1 MALITLTTDFG
12 TRDHYVGVMK
22 GVIYSIAPQADV
34 VDITHDIEAH
44 NITHGALVLRS
55 IWPWFPEGTIHV
67 IVVDPGVGSE
77 RRVLLGRYKGR
88 YVIAPDN
95 GLITLVHRSLRLEEM
110 RVVENQRYLLSQISS
125 TFHGRDILAPVAAH
139 LANGVKSE
147 EFGRPTDHLAML
159 PATHSPD
166 TLGRRIRGQVIYVD
180 RFGSLVTNISRQDLA
195 GLPLG
200 KDGGAVEVFVNDVAA
215 GPVRSFYEEVAI
227 GEVIA
232 LLGSTDYLEIAVNQG
247 RAIERFGPVQE
258 LKIEVR

>member
-22 GVIYSIAPQADV
+22 GVICSIAPKADI

-55 IWPWFPEGTIHV
+55 IWSWFPEGTIHV

-77 RRVLLGRYKGR
+77 RRVLLGRYEGR

-95 GLITLVHRSLRLEEM
+95 GLITLVHRSLGLEEM
-110 RVVENQRYLLSQISS
+110 RVVENRRYLLSQMSS

-139 LANGVKSE
+139 LANGVKSG

-159 PATHSPD
+159 PAAQSPD
-166 TLGRRIRGQVIYVD
+166 TLGRRIRGQAIYVD

-195 GLPLG
+195 GLPLA
-200 KDGGAVEVFVNDVAA
+200 KGGSTVEVFVNDVAV
-215 GPVRSFYEEVAI
+215 GPVRSFYEEVAV

-232 LLGSTDYLEIAVNQG
+232 LLGSMDYLEIALNQG
-247 RAIERFGPVQE
+247 RAIERFGPVEE